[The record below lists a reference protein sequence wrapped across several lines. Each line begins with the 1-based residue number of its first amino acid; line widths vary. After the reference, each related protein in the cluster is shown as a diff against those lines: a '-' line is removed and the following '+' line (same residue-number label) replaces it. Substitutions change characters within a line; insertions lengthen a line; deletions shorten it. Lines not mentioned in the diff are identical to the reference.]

1 MAENSATLIVLIR
14 EWLLRGRGQLSDRD
28 VELLQDCLEALHE
41 LERLQAAGLRDVRDP
56 WLLIVL
62 RLMLLFASTDGN

>member
-1 MAENSATLIVLIR
+1 MTKDSATLIILIR
-14 EWLLRGRGQLSDRD
+14 EWLSKSRGQLSDRD

-41 LERLQAAGLRDVRDP
+41 LERLQVAGLRDMSES

-62 RLMLLFASTDGN
+62 RLMLLFTSTDGN

>member
-1 MAENSATLIVLIR
+1 MAEHSATLIIQIR
-14 EWLLRGRGQLSDRD
+14 EWLSKGRGQLSDRD

-41 LERLQAAGLRDVRDP
+41 LERLQAAGLRDVREP

-62 RLMLLFASTDGN
+62 RLMLLFGSADGN

>member
-1 MAENSATLIVLIR
+1 MAEHSATLIIQIR
-14 EWLLRGRGQLSDRD
+14 EWLSKGRGQLSDSD

-41 LERLQAAGLRDVRDP
+41 LERLQAAGLRDMREP

-62 RLMLLFASTDGN
+62 RLMLLFGSTDGN